1 MDKKNRVSQQSFYDE
16 RAAEQTS
23 AQIMDSYESGLHDG
37 EAGPL
42 SSNNTQNEEKM

>member
-1 MDKKNRVSQQSFYDE
+1 MAKKNRLKQESFYDE
-16 RAAEQTS
+16 RAASETS

-42 SSNNTQNEEKM
+42 SSNIVQVEEKM

>member
-1 MDKKNRVSQQSFYDE
+1 MDKKNRVTQQSFYDE

-42 SSNNTQNEEKM
+42 SSSSLQDEEKK

>member
-23 AQIMDSYESGLHDG
+23 AQIMDSYESGLRDG

-42 SSNNTQNEEKM
+42 NSSNAQNEEKM

>member
-1 MDKKNRVSQQSFYDE
+1 MDKKNRLKQQSFYDE
-16 RAAEQTS
+16 NAAEQTS

-42 SSNNTQNEEKM
+42 SSGVEPEEEKY

>member
-1 MDKKNRVSQQSFYDE
+1 MEKKNRVKQQSFYDE

-23 AQIMDSYESGLHDG
+23 MQIMDSYESGLHDG

-42 SSNNTQNEEKM
+42 NSNLFEDEKKM